1 MRYLYSLVLIGFLS
15 FISCGDGD
23 IKVSNFDFE
32 NSNLETCSSGDKRVF
47 FKRNTSS
54 PESIALSIPNI
65 EEAFLETQSIEIQL
79 NSNYKL
85 SYRLHDDFIQ
95 SNYFCQAIPPIEPS
109 TKQEYVSET
118 GTAILDIEVINS
130 NIEEGKDL
138 DSYPYTLTTRVSIV
152 LKNISLNN
160 GNETIIRETYVL
172 GTIPNFMHRT
182 INGPSQE

>member
-1 MRYLYSLVLIGFLS
+1 MRYLYSLLIIGFLS

-32 NSNLETCSSGDKRVF
+32 NNNLETCTNGEKRVF

-54 PESIALSIPNI
+54 PESIALSIPNL
-65 EEAFLETQSIEIQL
+65 EEAFLETQTIEIQL
-79 NSNYKL
+79 NSNDRL
-85 SYRLHDDFIQ
+85 TYRLHDDIVP
-95 SNYFCQAIPPIEPS
+95 SNYFCQPIPSIEPV

-118 GTAILDIEVINS
+118 GKAILNIEVINS

-138 DSYPYTLTTRVSIV
+138 DSYPYTLTTHVSLV
-152 LKNISLNN
+152 LKDISLSN
-160 GNETIIRETYVL
+160 GNETIIRETYAL